1 MQQIRNK
8 MKKLVRSGLT
18 KDEINVQL
26 KAMFPETKESVIE
39 KIVREKDNGE
49 YGLAQKILRSNLFTN
64 MREKG

>member
-39 KIVREKDNGE
+39 KIVREKDNDPNVF
-49 YGLAQKILRSNLFTN
+49 KIGHSKAISETF
-64 MREKG
+64 